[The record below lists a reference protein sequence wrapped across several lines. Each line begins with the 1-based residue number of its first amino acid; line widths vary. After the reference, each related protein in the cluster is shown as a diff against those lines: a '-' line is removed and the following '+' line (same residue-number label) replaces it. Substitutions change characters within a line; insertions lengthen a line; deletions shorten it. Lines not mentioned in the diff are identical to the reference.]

1 MELSAMQKSI
11 SPGVIFQKPGVRFAA
26 MLSSGDIQMALDF
39 NSDTS
44 LSRRAMKAELLDA
57 ETELRLAYAWRDD
70 RCEASLHRLITAY
83 MRLAISMASKFRR
96 YGAPMNDLIQE
107 AGLGLMKAA
116 EKFDP
121 DRGVRFSTY
130 AVWWIKA
137 SIQDY
142 VMRNWSMVRTG
153 STSSQKSLFF
163 NLRRVQA
170 RLEREA
176 AAEGIVLDR
185 QTMRE
190 RIATDVGVPLRD
202 VEMMEGRLGGSD
214 FSLNA
219 TQSSDEEGREWIDAL
234 EDDSAQA
241 DETVALRHDND
252 MLREWLLL
260 ALSSLN
266 DRERFIVRE
275 RKLREDPRTLES
287 LGNELS
293 LSKERVRQLEAA
305 AFAKMR
311 KSLEAENQEVLG
323 FLG

>member
-1 MELSAMQKSI
+1 
-11 SPGVIFQKPGVRFAA
+11 
-26 MLSSGDIQMALDF
+26 MALDTAHDF
-39 NSDTS
+39 SM
-44 LSRRAMKAELLDA
+44 SRQAMKAELLDA

-70 RCEASLHRLITAY
+70 RDEQALHRLITAY
-83 MRLAISMASKFRR
+83 MRLAISMAAKFKR

-116 EKFDP
+116 DKFDP

-163 NLRRVQA
+163 NMRRVQA

-176 AAEGIVLDR
+176 ATEGLDLDR
-185 QTMRE
+185 HQLHQK
-190 RIATDVGVPLRD
+190 IATEIGVPLRD
-202 VEMMEGRLGGSD
+202 VEMMEGRLAGSD

-219 TQSSDEEGREWIDAL
+219 VQSADEDGREWIDAL
-234 EDDSAQA
+234 EDDSEQA
-241 DETVALRHDND
+241 AETVENSHDTQQLRD
-252 MLREWLLL
+252 WLVT
-260 ALSSLN
+260 AMQALN

-275 RKLREDPRTLES
+275 RKLREPARTLES
-287 LGNELS
+287 LGRELG

-305 AFAKMR
+305 AFTKMR
-311 KSLEAENQEVLG
+311 KNLEAQSREVQH
-323 FLG
+323 FFA

>member
-1 MELSAMQKSI
+1 
-11 SPGVIFQKPGVRFAA
+11 
-26 MLSSGDIQMALDF
+26 MAFDHAR
-39 NSDTS
+39 DVS
-44 LSRRAMKAELLDA
+44 LSRLAMKAELLDA
-57 ETELRLAYAWRDD
+57 ETELRLAYAWRDE

-83 MRLAISMASKFRR
+83 MRLAVSMASKFKR

-116 EKFDP
+116 DKFDP

-163 NLRRVQA
+163 NMRRVQA
-170 RLEREA
+170 RLERESA
-176 AAEGIVLDR
+176 AVGETLDKH
-185 QTMRE
+185 QLLQMISTE
-190 RIATDVGVPLRD
+190 IGVPLRD

-219 TQSSDEEGREWIDAL
+219 TQSAEDEGREWIDAL
-234 EDDSAQA
+234 EDEGAQA
-241 DETVALRHDND
+241 AEVVEHAHDTEQ
-252 MLREWLLL
+252 LREWLLT
-260 ALSSLN
+260 AMASLN

-275 RKLREDPRTLES
+275 RKLRDEPRTLES
-287 LGNELS
+287 LGAELK

-311 KSLEAENQEVLG
+311 KSLEGQSGEVHH
-323 FLG
+323 FLT

>member
-1 MELSAMQKSI
+1 
-11 SPGVIFQKPGVRFAA
+11 
-26 MLSSGDIQMALDF
+26 MALDGF
-39 NSDTS
+39 SDQTF
-44 LSRRAMKAELLDA
+44 SRRAMQAELLDA
-57 ETELRLAYAWRDD
+57 ETELRLAYAWRDHRD
-70 RCEASLHRLITAY
+70 EEALHRLVTAY

-116 EKFDP
+116 DKFDP

-163 NLRRVQA
+163 NMRRVQA

-176 AAEGIVLDR
+176 AASGEPLDR
-185 QTMRE
+185 HQLRQM
-190 RIATDVGVPLRD
+190 IASEVGVPLHD
-202 VEMMEGRLGGSD
+202 VEMMEGRLAGSD

-219 TQSSDEEGREWIDAL
+219 TQSTDDEGREWIETL
-234 EDDSAQA
+234 EDENAQQSARVEHEK
-241 DETVALRHDND
+241 DIDTLRG
-252 MLREWLLL
+252 WLVS
-260 ALSSLN
+260 AMSNLN
-266 DRERFIVRE
+266 ERERFIVRE
-275 RKLREDPRTLES
+275 RKLRDEPRTLES
-287 LGNELS
+287 LGSELG

-305 AFAKMR
+305 AFGKMR
-311 KSLEAENQEVLG
+311 KSLEAQSGEVHR
-323 FLG
+323 FFA

>member
-1 MELSAMQKSI
+1 
-11 SPGVIFQKPGVRFAA
+11 
-26 MLSSGDIQMALDF
+26 MALDGM
-39 NSDTS
+39 NDQT

-57 ETELRLAYAWRDD
+57 ETERALAYAWRDD
-70 RCEASLHRLITAY
+70 RDEQALHRLITAY

-116 EKFDP
+116 DKFDP

-163 NLRRVQA
+163 NMRRVQA
-170 RLEREA
+170 QLERQASA
-176 AAEGIVLDR
+176 AGESLDR
-185 QTMRE
+185 HQMRE
-190 RIATDVGVPLRD
+190 MISKEIGVPLQD
-202 VEMMEGRLGGSD
+202 VEMMEGRLSGSD

-219 TQSSDEEGREWIDAL
+219 TQSVEDEGREWIDTL

-241 DETVALRHDND
+241 DELVENRHDREQ
-252 MLREWLLL
+252 LREWLLV
-260 ALSSLN
+260 AMSGLN
-266 DRERFIVRE
+266 ERERFIVRE
-275 RKLREDPRTLES
+275 RKLRDDSRTLES
-287 LGNELS
+287 LGNELG

-305 AFAKMR
+305 AFVKMR
-311 KSLEAENQEVLG
+311 KSLETQSGEVQH
-323 FLG
+323 FLA

>member
-1 MELSAMQKSI
+1 MSAESAIDYSM
-11 SPGVIFQKPGVRFAA
+11 
-26 MLSSGDIQMALDF
+26 
-39 NSDTS
+39 
-44 LSRRAMKAELLDA
+44 SRRAMQAELLDA
-57 ETELRLAYAWRDD
+57 ETELKLAYAWRAH
-70 RCEASLHRLITAY
+70 RGEQAQHRLISAY

-116 EKFDP
+116 DKFDP

-163 NLRRVQA
+163 NMRRVQA
-170 RLEREA
+170 QIEREA
-176 AAEGIVLDR
+176 MAQGEELDGH
-185 QTMRE
+185 QLRE
-190 RIATDVGVPLRD
+190 MIATEVGVPLRD
-202 VEMMEGRLGGSD
+202 VEMMEGRLSGSD

-219 TQSSDEEGREWIDAL
+219 TQSVEDEGREWIDVL
-234 EDDSAQA
+234 EDEGPQA
-241 DETVALRHDND
+241 AETVENDHDMDTLRQ
-252 MLREWLLL
+252 WLLT

-266 DRERFIVRE
+266 DREQFIVRE
-275 RKLREDPRTLES
+275 RKLRDDPRTLES
-287 LGNELS
+287 LGTELG

-305 AFAKMR
+305 AFGKMR
-311 KSLEAENQEVLG
+311 KSLEAQSSEVHA
-323 FLG
+323 FFA